1 MSQELIE
8 QLRSEHSVRRVCQV
22 LGVPRSSYYARC
34 RRPEP
39 ARVREDRHLKQK
51 ILAVHAAT
59 NGRYG
64 TPRIERQLRRQ
75 GVTSS
80 RRRVARLRRELG
92 LKAKSV
98 RRYRRTTDS
107 NHSYP
112 MAPNLM
118 SRCFEASRPNQVW
131 VGDITFLTAGH
142 RWLYLAVL
150 MDVFSRR
157 IVGWAVSERMDEAL
171 TLKALD
177 QALQLRRP
185 PRGLL
190 HHSDRGGQYCGNDY
204 RARLEVA
211 GVAVSMSRKGDCW
224 DNAMA
229 ESLIKTIKTE
239 LGRSFA
245 TPRLAHQELFEY
257 IEGFY
262 NTRRLHS
269 GIDYQ
274 TPLEAERRAVP
285 SAAVA
290 GGAPGVLPLTAT
302 AARDSTFPH
311 PEIS

>member
-8 QLRSEHSVRRVCQV
+8 QLRSEHSVSRVCQV

-118 SRCFEASRPNQVW
+118 SRCFEASRPDQV
-131 VGDITFLTAGH
+131 
-142 RWLYLAVL
+142 
-150 MDVFSRR
+150 
-157 IVGWAVSERMDEAL
+157 
-171 TLKALD
+171 
-177 QALQLRRP
+177 
-185 PRGLL
+185 
-190 HHSDRGGQYCGNDY
+190 
-204 RARLEVA
+204 
-211 GVAVSMSRKGDCW
+211 
-224 DNAMA
+224 
-229 ESLIKTIKTE
+229 
-239 LGRSFA
+239 
-245 TPRLAHQELFEY
+245 
-257 IEGFY
+257 
-262 NTRRLHS
+262 
-269 GIDYQ
+269 
-274 TPLEAERRAVP
+274 
-285 SAAVA
+285 
-290 GGAPGVLPLTAT
+290 
-302 AARDSTFPH
+302 
-311 PEIS
+311 